1 MNESERVLDL
11 YIKQQQDKIN
21 ELAQQVLLLSTK
33 NEYLNEKLQQ
43 TELELKRLIHI
54 NKKESNAI
62 ENFKYSP
69 EIQNRKEP
77 AYKVNKDVKER
88 KKQHNFKHEKQII
101 R

>member
-33 NEYLNEKLQQ
+33 NEYLKERLEQ
-43 TELELKRLIHI
+43 TELELKRINNI
-54 NKKESNAI
+54 NKKEANSV
-62 ENFKYSP
+62 ENFKYVP
-69 EIQNRKEP
+69 EVQNRKEQTYE
-77 AYKVNKDVKER
+77 ASKNVKEH
-88 KKQHNFKHEKQII
+88 KKQHNFKHEKQTI

>member
-33 NEYLNEKLQQ
+33 NEYLKERLEQ
-43 TELELKRLIHI
+43 TELELKQINNI
-54 NKKESNAI
+54 NKKEANSVK
-62 ENFKYSP
+62 NFKYVP
-69 EIQNRKEP
+69 EVQNRKEQTYE
-77 AYKVNKDVKER
+77 ASKNVKER
-88 KKQHNFKHEKQII
+88 KKQHNFKHEKLTI